1 MRTISNREFVAN
13 PEMYLG
19 IAGRQQDVRIRKGRK
34 TFHLPC
40 DPPVP
45 PQPILEP
52 DDDLRRAITFD
63 ELLVGVKE
71 DLREI
76 FASGKRVGK

>member
-1 MRTISNREFVAN
+1 MKTISSREFAAN

-19 IAGRQQDVRIRKGRK
+19 MARQQDVLVKKGRDM
-34 TFHLPC
+34 FHIVYR
-40 DPPVP
+40 PPVP
-45 PQPILEP
+45 QQPVLEP

-76 FASGKRVGK
+76 FANGKRNG